1 MLRLTATANDPARRG
16 QKASPVL
23 SFGPCSRFRVY
34 AVHTRFDA
42 VEWFV
47 ADTNITFGDGSPM
60 IIRQE
65 PCFDSA
71 IAGLA

>member
-23 SFGPCSRFRVY
+23 SFGPRGRFSVY
-34 AVHTRFDA
+34 AIHTRFDD
-42 VEWFV
+42 VQWFV
-47 ADTNITFGDGSPM
+47 TDSNLTYGDGRPFV
-60 IIRQE
+60 IRQE

-71 IAGLA
+71 IAGLL